1 MGKVLRNR
9 LAQIVPVALI
19 STILI
24 FLIIHIAPGNPA
36 QILAGPDA
44 TPTVVK
50 AVRARLGLNGP
61 LYQQYL
67 SWLEGVIHG
76 KLGVS
81 YISSE
86 SVSSLLGSRIIATS
100 ELIFS
105 AGLIAVVV
113 GVALGSFAGY
123 RSGTRFDSMVSWL
136 TGIMVSIPEF
146 WVGLLLILLV
156 SVKLG
161 WLPAEG
167 TVSFTTSPLAAL
179 GSLILPAFTLAIQPT
194 ALIARSVQASV
205 AVTLKED
212 YVRTARIKG
221 VVGMRL
227 YFRHIFKNALMPIL
241 SIVGVVLTR
250 MLGGAIVIESVFAW
264 PGLGLLLVT
273 SISNRDYQVVQASLL
288 VFILAV
294 IVVNLLTD
302 LAYALV
308 DPRIRSK
315 VSGA

>member
-9 LAQIVPVALI
+9 LAQVVPVALI

-24 FLIIHIAPGNPA
+24 FLIIHIAPGDPA

-44 TPTVVK
+44 TPAVVK

-86 SVSSLLGSRIIATS
+86 TVSSLLGSRIIATG
-100 ELIFS
+100 ELIFA

-146 WVGLLLILLV
+146 WVGLLLILLI
-156 SVKLG
+156 SVKLR
-161 WLPAEG
+161 WLPSEG
-167 TVSFTTSPLAAL
+167 TVSFATSPLAAL

-212 YVRTARIKG
+212 YIRTARIKG
-221 VVGMRL
+221 VVGVRL
-227 YFRHIFKNALMPIL
+227 YFRHVFKNALVPIL
-241 SIVGVVLTR
+241 SIIGVVLTR

-294 IVVNLLTD
+294 IGVNLLTD

-315 VSGA
+315 VSGS